1 MNKNKGLKTGT
12 KYGRRKGGNYPT
24 VLQLQQGMQAYNTYA
39 NQPAQHPQQPQ
50 GQQGQPQQVLY
61 QPQGQSQQ
69 PIAEQ
74 PQAGQQGF
82 IGTAITDLKNNKDM
96 FQPVYDTT
104 SSIGLVYNF
113 VVALFATLLAALLIF
128 VGYMVKDYYIKYSGR
143 VRGRIVSAK
152 CYTEMNSNKQ
162 RQKKCDATVEYE
174 VAGKKYNNSYLA
186 DEQVNVNQGVDI
198 NYDPANPNNFTT
210 KYDLMSYIGWG
221 LIIFAG
227 VMLLVSWGWFILSW
241 MFKPIA
247 AASGIGAIGSA
258 LTPNS

>member
-1 MNKNKGLKTGT
+1 
-12 KYGRRKGGNYPT
+12 
-24 VLQLQQGMQAYNTYA
+24 
-39 NQPAQHPQQPQ
+39 
-50 GQQGQPQQVLY
+50 
-61 QPQGQSQQ
+61 
-69 PIAEQ
+69 
-74 PQAGQQGF
+74 
-82 IGTAITDLKNNKDM
+82 M

-113 VVALFATLLAALLIF
+113 VIALFTSLLAALLIF
-128 VGYMVKDYYIKYSGR
+128 VGYMVKDYYIKYSWR

-152 CYTEMNSNKQ
+152 CYTELNSNKQ
-162 RQKKCDATVEYE
+162 RQKKCDASVEYE

-221 LIIFAG
+221 LIIFA
-227 VMLLVSWGWFILSW
+227 VVILLVSWGWFILSW

>member
-1 MNKNKGLKTGT
+1 MNKNKRLNAGT
-12 KYGRRKGGNYPT
+12 KYGRRKGGNYPN

-39 NQPAQHPQQPQ
+39 NQPAQQQPLAPPVA
-50 GQQGQPQQVLY
+50 GQP
-61 QPQGQSQQ
+61 PQA
-69 PIAEQ
+69 P
-74 PQAGQQGF
+74 PVAGQQGF
-82 IGTAITDLKNNKDM
+82 IGTALTDLKNNKDM

-143 VRGRIVSAK
+143 VRGKIVSAK

-162 RQKKCDATVEYE
+162 RQKKCDASVEYE

-198 NYDPANPNNFTT
+198 NYDPANPDNFTT

-221 LIIFAG
+221 LIIFAA
-227 VMLLVSWGWFILSW
+227 VMLFVSWGWFILSW